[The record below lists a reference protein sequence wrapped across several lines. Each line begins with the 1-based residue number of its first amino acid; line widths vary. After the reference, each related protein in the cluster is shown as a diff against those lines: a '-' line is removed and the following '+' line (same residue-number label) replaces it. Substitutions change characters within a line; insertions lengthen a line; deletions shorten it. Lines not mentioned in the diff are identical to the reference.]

1 MGLIWQPKMAAPC
14 MSSRTFALVI
24 PRCSYCG
31 GSWLSKMRYRLFSNY
46 ETEEKS
52 THFGYK
58 RVSEQ
63 EKTQKVYKVFE
74 NVASSYDKMNDAMS
88 LGIHRLWKDRL
99 IRVLNPPEGTKLLDV
114 AGGTGDIAFRF
125 LNHVKNRSP
134 RGRQRME
141 TADAHV
147 TVCDINKAM
156 LDVGQ
161 QRAARFNH
169 SSDISWIQGDAE
181 ELPIATASVDAYTI
195 AFGIRNVTRIPKA
208 LTEAYRVL
216 APGGRFLCLEFSEV
230 KNELLASAYEKYSFD
245 VIPVM
250 GHIIAGDWKSYQ
262 YLVESIRQ
270 FPNQEEFAG
279 MIEDAGFSHVTYK
292 NLTFGIAAIHSGFKL

>member
-1 MGLIWQPKMAAPC
+1 
-14 MSSRTFALVI
+14 
-24 PRCSYCG
+24 
-31 GSWLSKMRYRLFSNY
+31 MRYRLFTNY

-58 RVSEQ
+58 RISEQ

-99 IRVLNPPEGTKLLDV
+99 IRILNPPEGTKLLDV

-125 LNHVKNRSP
+125 LNHVKNKSP
-134 RGRQRME
+134 RGSQRME
-141 TADAHV
+141 IADAHV

-161 QRAARFNH
+161 QRAVRFNC

-181 ELPIATASVDAYTI
+181 ELPVATASVDAYTI

-230 KNELLASAYEKYSFD
+230 ENGLLASAYEKYSFN

-250 GHIIAGDWKSYQ
+250 GHIIAGDWKPYQ

-279 MIEDAGFSHVTYK
+279 MIEDAGFSHVTYE
-292 NLTFGIAAIHSGFKL
+292 NLTFGITAIHSGFKL

>member
-1 MGLIWQPKMAAPC
+1 MLLEELGTLHSGSLTML
-14 MSSRTFALVI
+14 RTDHQGA
-24 PRCSYCG
+24 
-31 GSWLSKMRYRLFSNY
+31 
-46 ETEEKS
+46 
-52 THFGYK
+52 
-58 RVSEQ
+58 
-63 EKTQKVYKVFE
+63 
-74 NVASSYDKMNDAMS
+74 DK
-88 LGIHRLWKDRL
+88 K
-99 IRVLNPPEGTKLLDV
+99 
-114 AGGTGDIAFRF
+114 
-125 LNHVKNRSP
+125 
-134 RGRQRME
+134 ME
-141 TADAHV
+141 TANAHV

-161 QRAARFNH
+161 QRAARFNY

-181 ELPIATASVDAYTI
+181 ELPVATASVDAYTI

-270 FPNQEEFAG
+270 FPNQVFEFLLVVLFCY
-279 MIEDAGFSHVTYK
+279 MF
-292 NLTFGIAAIHSGFKL
+292 